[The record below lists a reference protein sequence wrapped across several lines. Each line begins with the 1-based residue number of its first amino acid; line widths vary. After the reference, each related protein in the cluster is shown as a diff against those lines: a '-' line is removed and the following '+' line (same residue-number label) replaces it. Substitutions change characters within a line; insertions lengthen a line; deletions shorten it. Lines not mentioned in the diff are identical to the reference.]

1 MATPASKPLVV
12 VTRPIPEIGIKKIK
26 ARARVKVNPRDRI
39 LTPKELLAFVKG
51 ADGIVSLLTD
61 KITADVISAAGP
73 RLKVISNYAVGYDN
87 IDVQAAA
94 LKHIAVTN
102 TPGVL
107 TEAVAEH
114 TIALMLAVARRLV
127 EADTFTRQGK
137 YHGWEPD
144 LLIGQRMLGRTMG
157 IVGLGR
163 IGKFVAHM
171 AHYGFGMHVVYSDP
185 HREPEFEA
193 EVQARH
199 VPLRDLLEHS
209 DVVSIH
215 VPLLPSTHHLIGKAA
230 FGNMKKNA
238 ILINTSRGPI
248 VDEAALVA
256 ALKKKQIWGAGIDV
270 FEHEPALTPGL
281 TDLPN
286 VILTPHIASGTRE
299 ARDEMAIVV
308 ATNVIAALQRRVP
321 PNVVQP

>member
-1 MATPASKPLVV
+1 MSSSAKPLVV
-12 VTRPIPEIGIKKIK
+12 VTRPIPDIGIKKIK
-26 ARARVKVNPRDRI
+26 AHARVKVNPRDRVY
-39 LTPKELLAFVKG
+39 TPKELLAFVRG

-61 KITADVISAAGP
+61 KITADVLRAAGP
-73 RLKVISNYAVGYDN
+73 QLKVVANYAVGYDN
-87 IDVQAAA
+87 IDIAAA
-94 LKHIAVTN
+94 RAKQIAVTN

-114 TIALMLAVARRLV
+114 TIALMLSVARRVV
-127 EADTFTRQGK
+127 EADTFTRNGK
-137 YHGWEPD
+137 YQGWEPD
-144 LLIGQRMLGRTMG
+144 LLIGQRMLGRTIG
-157 IVGLGR
+157 VVGLGR

-171 AHYGFGMHVVYSDP
+171 AHFGFGMRVLYSDP

-199 VPLRDLLEHS
+199 TSLGDLLEHS

-215 VPLLPSTHHLIGKAA
+215 VPFLPSTHHLIDKKA
-230 FGNMKKNA
+230 FGKMKKNA
-238 ILINTSRGPI
+238 ILINTARGPI
-248 VDEAALVA
+248 VDEAALVL

-299 ARDEMAIVV
+299 ARDEMSLVV
-308 ATNVIAALQRRVP
+308 ATNVIAALHRRIP
-321 PNVVQP
+321 PNIVTK